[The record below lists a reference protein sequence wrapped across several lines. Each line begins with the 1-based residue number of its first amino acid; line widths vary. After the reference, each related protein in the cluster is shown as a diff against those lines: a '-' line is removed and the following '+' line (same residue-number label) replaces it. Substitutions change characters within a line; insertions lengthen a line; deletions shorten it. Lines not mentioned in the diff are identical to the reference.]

1 MNMVN
6 SLPEPESSESATG
19 GELSEDLIF
28 DLLSAGRRR
37 AVLRHLEHELDEVSF
52 SDLTEA
58 VAIKEGLPADG
69 TPDDYKKVYV
79 SLYQTH
85 VPKLEQAGVIEYD
98 RDENT
103 VSLTEKADPVLAY
116 LNFTPPSQKQTI
128 ASRLARR
135 ITK

>member
-1 MNMVN
+1 MVD
-6 SLPEPESSESATG
+6 SLPEPESSDSAAG

-52 SDLTEA
+52 SELTEA
-58 VAIKEGLPADG
+58 VAVEEGLPADG

-85 VPKLEQAGVIEYD
+85 VPKLEEAGVLEYD

-103 VSLTEKADPVLAY
+103 VALTEKAQPVLAY
-116 LNFTPPSQKQTI
+116 LNFTPPSKRGTI

>member
-1 MNMVN
+1 MVN
-6 SLPEPESSESATG
+6 SIPESESGKSSAG

-37 AVLRHLEHELDEVSF
+37 AVLRHLEHELGEVTF
-52 SDLTEA
+52 SELTEA
-58 VAIKEGLPADG
+58 VAIEEGLPADG

-85 VPKLEQAGVIEYD
+85 VPKLEQAGVLRYD

-103 VSLTEKADPVLAY
+103 VSLTQEADPVLAY
-116 LNFTPPSQKQTI
+116 LNFTPPSKRRTI
-128 ASRLARR
+128 ASKIASR

>member
-1 MNMVN
+1 MVD
-6 SLPEPESSESATG
+6 SLPEPESSDSTTG
-19 GELSEDLIF
+19 SELSEDLVF

-37 AVLRHLEHELDEVSF
+37 AVLRHLEHELGEVTF
-52 SDLTEA
+52 SELTEA
-58 VAIKEGLPADG
+58 VAIEEGLPADG

-85 VPKLEQAGVIEYD
+85 VPKLQEAGVLEYD

-103 VSLTEKADPVLAY
+103 VALTDKAEPVLAY
-116 LNFTPPSQKQTI
+116 LNFTPPSKRRTI